1 MLYTRFSKSTITSK
15 APTCIPL
22 IKDLFFYLYLKY
34 VLKERPIT
42 LEKVIFGGAS
52 LVAQMIKNLPA
63 VYETWV
69 RSLGWEDPLEEP
81 WQFTPVFLP
90 VNPLGQRGL
99 AGYSPRGLKEWD
111 TTE

>member
-42 LEKVIFGGAS
+42 LEKVIFWGGFS
-52 LVAQMIKNLPA
+52 GSSDDKEPA
-63 VYETWV
+63 CSV
-69 RSLGWEDPLEEP
+69 
-81 WQFTPVFLP
+81 
-90 VNPLGQRGL
+90 
-99 AGYSPRGLKEWD
+99 
-111 TTE
+111 